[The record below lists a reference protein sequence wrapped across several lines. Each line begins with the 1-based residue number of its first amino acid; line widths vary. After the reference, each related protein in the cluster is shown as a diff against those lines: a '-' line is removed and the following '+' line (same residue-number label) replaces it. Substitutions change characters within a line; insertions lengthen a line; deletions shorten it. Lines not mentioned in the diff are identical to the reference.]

1 MRMVKAR
8 DEATWFPTAAAW
20 RGWLEANHDSATEL
34 WVGISKK
41 HVEGGLSYS
50 EAVDEALCFGWIDGI
65 AHGVDED
72 GYMQRFTPRKRSS
85 IWSAVNLGKM
95 DRLIAEG
102 RVHEV
107 GLRAWEERDPV
118 RQGLYSF
125 EQPFVRFDEA
135 MLERFR
141 SNETAWT
148 WFESQPPGYQR
159 QAAWW
164 VTSAK
169 RPETRD
175 RRLAKLIEE
184 SANARRVT

>member
-1 MRMVKAR
+1 MVKAR
-8 DEATWFPTAAAW
+8 DEATWFSTPAAW
-20 RGWLEANHDSATEL
+20 RAWLEANHDTATEL

-41 HVEGGLSYS
+41 HVEGGVSYG

-65 AHGVDED
+65 THGVDED
-72 GYMQRFTPRKRSS
+72 GYMQRFTPRKRTS

-102 RVHEV
+102 RVHPA
-107 GLRAWEERDPV
+107 GLKAWAERDPD

-125 EQPFVRFDEA
+125 EQPFVRFDDA
-135 MLERFR
+135 MIARFQA
-141 SNETAWT
+141 NDLAWT

-159 QAAWW
+159 QATWW

-169 RPETRD
+169 KPETRE

-184 SANARRVT
+184 SSQGRRVT